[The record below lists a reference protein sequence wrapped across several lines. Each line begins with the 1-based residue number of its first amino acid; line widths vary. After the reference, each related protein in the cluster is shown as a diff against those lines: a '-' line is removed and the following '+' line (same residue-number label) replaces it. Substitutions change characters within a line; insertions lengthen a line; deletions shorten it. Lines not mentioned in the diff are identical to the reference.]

1 MTIKDMYDAI
11 ISKLWIILLVT
22 LISTGIAILINSRVE
37 LVYEANS
44 TLYIMTKRESGTQ
57 TGQLYFDDIAV
68 NKQLAIDY
76 KGMLK
81 SHKLAEETIAELKL
95 TEMSTA
101 SFLNRVNV
109 SLLEDTNIIRITVR
123 DPDPVRASDIANTLV
138 AVFIRSVNPMANYNN
153 ISVIDTAV
161 VPTEPVGSGTKKN
174 ILLAFAAGM
183 LSSGTVVV
191 LFAQMS
197 KGIKS
202 IEQIE
207 NLTGLNVIGILPRM
221 DIK

>member
-1 MTIKDMYDAI
+1 MTIKDMYEAVL
-11 ISKLWIILLVT
+11 SKLWIILIVT
-22 LISTGIAILINSRVE
+22 LISTGISIIVNSRVE
-37 LVYEANS
+37 PVYEANS
-44 TLYIMTKRESGTQ
+44 TLYIMTKRDPGSQ
-57 TGQLYFDDIAV
+57 TDQLLYFDDITV

-81 SHKLAEETIAELKL
+81 SHKVAQETIAELQL
-95 TEMSTA
+95 EMTVA
-101 SFLNRVNV
+101 SLLNRINV
-109 SLLEDTNIIRITVR
+109 SLLEDTNIIRIDVR

-153 ISVIDTAV
+153 ISVVDTAV
-161 VPTEPVGSGTKKN
+161 VPTEPVASGTKKN
-174 ILLAFAAGM
+174 ILLAFAAGL
-183 LSSGTVVV
+183 LSSATVII

-207 NLTGLNVIGILPRM
+207 AEASLNVIGILPEM
-221 DIK
+221 GIK